1 MNKNRVLIAED
12 EAPILHFLTKVVTG
26 FGYEVTGVPN
36 GAKALEEHQKNPFPV
51 IVTDLNMPVMS
62 GEELIDR
69 IGSMENIPFPIII
82 VLTSLNDIKK
92 VIEIMKKGVFDYQVK
107 PANTAD
113 LAIKLKNAS
122 EVFELRR
129 IQFVLEKEK
138 ELRLNEQLTWMRY
151 KENLKERD
159 LDKYKNNLI
168 YHMKHNLGQG
178 GGFGALLSLLR
189 LMYMTAE
196 QKEDS
201 FVISGELMGLIKE
214 NSALLEKTFG
224 VMEKISDLTEN
235 PLNTE
240 RVSVSELYDM
250 LEELIR
256 RNSKYIS
263 INGNTAVISDR
274 KQNYSE
280 FFLNINRE
288 AFISVLDELIKNSCK
303 FSEKNSQ
310 IFFLFSI
317 RNGVFVLSLLN
328 EPSSLIDVKGIP
340 LEYSNL
346 VFEPFY
352 RIPKFIDDRYDTMNI
367 GMGLPLV
374 KSTVKKHGGNVS
386 IFNIKDFTAKN
397 ADNLKV
403 NMEIEI
409 PVVE

>member
-12 EAPILHFLTKVVTG
+12 EAPILHFLTKVITG
-26 FGYEVTGVPN
+26 FGYEVTGAAN
-36 GAKALEEHQKNPFPV
+36 GANALEAHQKNPFPV
-51 IVTDLNMPVMS
+51 IVTDLNMPVLS
-62 GEELIDR
+62 GEELIDQIR
-69 IGSMENIPFPIII
+69 ALDNSPHPVVI

-92 VIEIMKKGVFDYQVK
+92 VIEIMKKGVFDYQLK

-113 LAIKLKNAS
+113 LAIKLKNAF

-129 IQFVLEKEK
+129 IQSVMEKEK

-151 KENLKERD
+151 KENLKEKD
-159 LDKYKNNLI
+159 LEKYKNNLI

-196 QKEDS
+196 KREDS
-201 FVISGELMGLIKE
+201 FVISGELMDLIKE
-214 NSALLEKTFG
+214 NSDLLEKTFG

-235 PLNTE
+235 PLSTE
-240 RVSVSELYDM
+240 KVSVSDFYNM

-256 RNSKYIS
+256 GNSKYFS
-263 INGNTAVISDR
+263 LNGNTAVLSDR
-274 KQNYSE
+274 KQNYPS
-280 FFLNINRE
+280 FFLNINRN
-288 AFISVLDELIKNSCK
+288 ALMSVMEELIKNSCK

-310 IFFLFSI
+310 IYFLLSI
-317 RNGVFVLSLLN
+317 RNGFFVLSVLN

-367 GMGLPLV
+367 GMGLHLV

-386 IFNIKDFTAKN
+386 IYNIKDFTAKN

-403 NMEIEI
+403 NIEIEI
-409 PVVE
+409 PVLE

>member
-12 EAPILHFLTKVVTG
+12 EAPILHFLTKVITG
-26 FGYEVTGVPN
+26 FGYDVTGVPD

-51 IVTDLNMPVMS
+51 IVTDLNMPVMN
-62 GEELIDR
+62 GEDF
-69 IGSMENIPFPIII
+69 IGHIRVLDSSLFPAII
-82 VLTSLNDIKK
+82 VLTSQNDIKK
-92 VIEIMKKGVFDYQVK
+92 VIEIMKKGVFDYQLK

-113 LAIKLKNAS
+113 LAIKLKNAF
-122 EVFELRR
+122 EIFELRR
-129 IQFVLEKEK
+129 IQSVMEREK
-138 ELRLNEQLTWMRY
+138 ELRLSEQLTWMRY

-196 QKEDS
+196 KREDS
-201 FVISGELMGLIKE
+201 FVISGELMDLIKE
-214 NSALLEKTFG
+214 NSLLLEKTFS
-224 VMEKISDLTEN
+224 VMERISDITEN
-235 PLNTE
+235 PLSTE
-240 RVSVSELYDM
+240 RVSVSDLYNM
-250 LEELIR
+250 LEELIHG
-256 RNSKYIS
+256 NSKYIS
-263 INGNTAVISDR
+263 LNGNTAVLSDR
-274 KQNYSE
+274 KQNYSAL
-280 FFLNINRE
+280 FLNINRE
-288 AFISVLDELIKNSCK
+288 ALMSVMDELIKNSCK

-317 RNGVFVLSLLN
+317 RNGVFVLSVLN

-352 RIPKFIDDRYDTMNI
+352 RIPKFIDDRYNTMNI

-374 KSTVKKHGGNVS
+374 KATVKKHGGNAT

-397 ADNLKV
+397 AENLKV
-403 NMEIEI
+403 NLEIEI
-409 PVVE
+409 PVLE